1 MSASSIELGAVF
13 QADGDQNP
21 IRVIAFDDDVVM
33 YDAWWPHIQAWGMT
47 KLTGTVFYYR
57 LPRDWFDRRMRYLRT
72 EEYTEKERSVH
83 RPDLPLSF
91 ALHDSMSWYSQ
102 RPDSVSQ
109 LDVQLAF
116 AAEQEGVVLGHLPA
130 QAIYLASFGPQGT
143 SRPTTLIPAQ
153 NGRSLTELE
162 VLWHAWQLQAPY
174 LRERQLTK
182 GLGLHRLGIQRQ
194 KPSYY
199 IWGSSSRL
207 EESLRITS

>member
-1 MSASSIELGAVF
+1 
-13 QADGDQNP
+13 
-21 IRVIAFDDDVVM
+21 
-33 YDAWWPHIQAWGMT
+33 
-47 KLTGTVFYYR
+47 
-57 LPRDWFDRRMRYLRT
+57 
-72 EEYTEKERSVH
+72 
-83 RPDLPLSF
+83 
-91 ALHDSMSWYSQ
+91 
-102 RPDSVSQ
+102 

-182 GLGLHRLGIQRQ
+182 GVGLHRLGIQRQ